1 MYGIMLSNGNMYKG
15 LKGSKYK
22 QNLLKLLF
30 VMLITVGQGSGYDFH
45 FRTLL
50 TSIEDF

>member
-1 MYGIMLSNGNMYKG
+1 MYGIMLSNGNMCKG

-30 VMLITVGQGSGYDFH
+30 VIYVDYSGGKVLDMIFILEL
-45 FRTLL
+45 F
-50 TSIEDF
+50 